1 MTAEGQFR
9 NCLFSTRE
17 WDLRTLLRNGASNDQ
32 IMDTIQ
38 ASVAAKAAAHGIDS
52 DEFQRPAKAMYQIG
66 G

>member
-17 WDLRTLLRNGASNDQ
+17 WDLRTLLRTGASDDQ
-32 IMDTIQ
+32 ILATMRD
-38 ASVAAKAAAHGIDS
+38 SVAAKAAAHGIDS
-52 DEFQRPAKAMYQIG
+52 EEFQRPAKAMYQIG